1 VRILSSE
8 NSLGRIGK
16 SSLENVWVGVDCP
29 ASWRFRLDLDFS
41 WLQKVFGDVLL
52 YPVDVIRLDLDS
64 SAWK

>member
-16 SSLENVWVGVDCP
+16 SSLENVWVGVDGP